1 VAKSRSEHFKSGA
14 DSQRELDTKL
24 KIAQIQRLNAAAAK
38 DRQDVQ
44 ESRFGEL
51 SKPVLFTPRGFNARS
66 K

>member
-1 VAKSRSEHFKSGA
+1 VAKSRNEYFKYGA
-14 DSQRELDTKL
+14 DSQQDLDRQL
-24 KIAQIQRLNAAAAK
+24 RLAQIQRLSAAVAK

-51 SKPVLFTPRGFNARS
+51 SNPVLFTPRGFNVMS